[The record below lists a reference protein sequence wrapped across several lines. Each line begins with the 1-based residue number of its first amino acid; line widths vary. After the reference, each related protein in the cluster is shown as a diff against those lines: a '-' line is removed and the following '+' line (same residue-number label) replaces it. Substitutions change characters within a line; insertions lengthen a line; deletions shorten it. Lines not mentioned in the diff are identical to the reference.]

1 MIFQSICQ
9 VLVEIFLSFSS
20 LLLAFK
26 SPLEAEL
33 IIKGKL
39 DKQDSQAHTETGKN
53 V

>member
-1 MIFQSICQ
+1 MKIFY
-9 VLVEIFLSFSS
+9 VDFHFFLLKQIQYS

-26 SPLEAEL
+26 SPLEAKLVIE
-33 IIKGKL
+33 GKF